1 MRRVRRLTF
10 NVVFAGIALLSA
22 TAAEACEPGLR
33 GEGVRVMRSAAYA
46 AAWVSRPAP
55 IPVGAHFT
63 LELAV
68 CAAEENPAVEAV
80 AIDAVMPEHRHG
92 MNYRATV
99 APLGNG
105 RYRAEGLLFHM
116 PGLWRLSVELRAAGK
131 TARLADEIVVE

>member
-1 MRRVRRLTF
+1 ML
-10 NVVFAGIALLSA
+10 AGIALLSA
-22 TAAEACEPGLR
+22 RAAEGCEPGLQ

-46 AAWVSRPAP
+46 AAWVPQPLP

-68 CAAEENPAVEAV
+68 CASEGQAAVEAV
-80 AIDAVMPEHRHG
+80 AIDADMPEHRHG

-99 APLGNG
+99 APLGDG

-116 PGLWRLSVELRAAGK
+116 PGLWRLSVELRTAGK
-131 TARLADEIVVE
+131 AERLADEILVE